1 MLMVD
6 LSVVRDLVTIFGV
19 IAGFSYYVITVRNA
33 QTARKYQTLQQM
45 SNDYTTGESYKVF
58 MDLMSASWTD
68 LDEYNLKYSSRANP
82 EFSTSRLRLFQS
94 INVYGMMMREGL
106 IDSKMMYDAAGRGFI
121 DLWEKFS
128 DVIMADRESL
138 YNGDTSYLGA
148 FEYMYKELVK
158 ERTSRGASW

>member
-33 QTARKYQTLQQM
+33 QTARKYQTLQQI

-82 EFSTSRLRLFQS
+82 EFST
-94 INVYGMMMREGL
+94 
-106 IDSKMMYDAAGRGFI
+106 
-121 DLWEKFS
+121 
-128 DVIMADRESL
+128 
-138 YNGDTSYLGA
+138 
-148 FEYMYKELVK
+148 
-158 ERTSRGASW
+158 

>member
-1 MLMVD
+1 
-6 LSVVRDLVTIFGV
+6 
-19 IAGFSYYVITVRNA
+19 
-33 QTARKYQTLQQM
+33 M
-45 SNDYTTGESYKVF
+45 SIDYTTGESYKVF

-68 LDEYNLKYSSRANP
+68 LDDYNLKYSSRVNP

-94 INVYGMMMREGL
+94 INMYGMMMREGL

-121 DLWEKFS
+121 DLWEKYS
-128 DVIMADRESL
+128 DVIMADIESL

-158 ERTSRGASW
+158 ERTSRGANW